1 MKIKVIFALAIL
13 LVTGYAHGQSKK
25 TMVKKKKPASA
36 TKTTNKEVQLALGA
50 KAPVMKVEEWL
61 SEVPDMR
68 GKFVAL
74 DFWGPSCKPCIAGF
88 PHVNELH
95 RKFKDQVVFIAS
107 TTDDTP
113 GEVYTFEAGVPVEF
127 YSMIQKAQAWN
138 DDYKIVGIPN
148 MILIDPKGIVR
159 YNGNGFEL
167 SEAMLTDIIAKY
179 GNK

>member
-1 MKIKVIFALAIL
+1 MKIKVILTIAVL
-13 LVTGYAHGQSKK
+13 LVIGYAQGQTKK
-25 TMVKKKKPASA
+25 TAIRKKKSAVAVKASQ
-36 TKTTNKEVQLALGA
+36 KELKLEVGA
-50 KAPVMKVEEWL
+50 RAPKMVVEEWL
-61 SEVPDMR
+61 SEVPDMK

-95 RKFKDQVVFIAS
+95 RKYKNDVVFIAA
-107 TTDDTP
+107 TTDESP
-113 GEVYTFEAGVPVEF
+113 AEVYTLDAGAPVEF
-127 YSMIQKAQAWN
+127 YSMMQKAKAWN

-167 SEAMLTDIIAKY
+167 SEGMLTDIIAKY